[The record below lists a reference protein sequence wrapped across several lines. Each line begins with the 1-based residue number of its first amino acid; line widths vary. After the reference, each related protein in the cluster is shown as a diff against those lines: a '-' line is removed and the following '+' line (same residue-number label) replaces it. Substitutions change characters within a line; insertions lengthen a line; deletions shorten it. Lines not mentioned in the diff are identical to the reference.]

1 MRFLT
6 LHASLF
12 CLCNL
17 RIAAKGLP
25 LKVNSRQHG
34 STDFRIVMRLGIV
47 QMHAN
52 ACKRKNAPIQI

>member
-6 LHASLF
+6 LHASLL

-25 LKVNSRQHG
+25 LKVNSSQHD

-47 QMHAN
+47 QN

>member
-6 LHASLF
+6 LHARLF

-17 RIAAKGLP
+17 RIAV
-25 LKVNSRQHG
+25 KVNSRQHD

-47 QMHAN
+47 QN

>member
-6 LHASLF
+6 LHASLL

-17 RIAAKGLP
+17 RIAVKGLP
-25 LKVNSRQHG
+25 LKVNSSQHD

-47 QMHAN
+47 QN

>member
-6 LHASLF
+6 LHASLL

-47 QMHAN
+47 QTQE
-52 ACKRKNAPIQI
+52 RKNAPIQI

>member
-17 RIAAKGLP
+17 MIAA
-25 LKVNSRQHG
+25 KVNSRQHV

-47 QMHAN
+47 QTHAN
-52 ACKRKNAPIQI
+52 ACKRKNAPSQI

>member
-6 LHASLF
+6 LHASLL

-17 RIAAKGLP
+17 RIAV
-25 LKVNSRQHG
+25 KVNSGQHD

-47 QMHAN
+47 QTQE
-52 ACKRKNAPIQI
+52 RKNAPIQI

>member
-6 LHASLF
+6 LHASLL

-17 RIAAKGLP
+17 RIAVKGLP
-25 LKVNSRQHG
+25 LKVNSRQHD

-47 QMHAN
+47 QTQE
-52 ACKRKNAPIQI
+52 RKNAPIQI